1 MASAKTTQV
10 GRLPGSVN
18 AKPGKGNQVLLL
30 HSFLQDMDE
39 EAYMRLMPEA
49 GLSFHGLAPQVSM
62 PPPRLPKPGQDRS
75 MTGPWPVPSFSAASR
90 CESRPLRR
98 QEKLVWKT
106 RQPGPLGSLLKV
118 LRHASLAWTLRIDP
132 TFVHTH
138 PSNRDRQGVS
148 SSEVHSLCSDS
159 WLGNVFWYVIV
170 YFPPQVFNWQYNLIK
185 KSMQNSGTTDYL
197 ANSLVIPYT
206 LDPFKLCEF

>member
-10 GRLPGSVN
+10 GRLCGSVN

-39 EAYMRLMPEA
+39 EAYMRLVPEP
-49 GLSFHGLAPQVSM
+49 GPSFHGLAPQVSM
-62 PPPRLPKPGQDRS
+62 PPPRLPKPGQDRCANL
-75 MTGPWPVPSFSAASR
+75 TGPWPVPSLSSIPMRKQAAAKAR
-90 CESRPLRR
+90 
-98 QEKLVWKT
+98 
-106 RQPGPLGSLLKV
+106 SLLKV
-118 LRHASLAWTLRIDP
+118 LRHASLAWTLRIAP

-159 WLGNVFWYVIV
+159 WLGNVF
-170 YFPPQVFNWQYNLIK
+170 
-185 KSMQNSGTTDYL
+185 
-197 ANSLVIPYT
+197 
-206 LDPFKLCEF
+206 